1 MSAGSRSLLDFIQ
14 TPVMVGDPDG
24 CVVYVNPAF
33 ETDFRVPLEE
43 VAGQPLANLFAGGG
57 REAVLR
63 AVVRVCGS
71 QSTTD
76 AERFSLLVDDRGY
89 KVLASAVEAEGGRVG
104 VILLLVRES
113 AGEARVQSF
122 GREIQTPL
130 DELSACLASIAEH
143 ATGPDSQ
150 AQRIAI
156 ADGVRCL
163 DRVRKWADGV
173 AASLKVG
180 K

>member
-1 MSAGSRSLLDFIQ
+1 M
-14 TPVMVGDPDG
+14 
-24 CVVYVNPAF
+24 
-33 ETDFRVPLEE
+33 
-43 VAGQPLANLFAGGG
+43 
-57 REAVLR
+57 
-63 AVVRVCGS
+63 
-71 QSTTD
+71 
-76 AERFSLLVDDRGY
+76 
-89 KVLASAVEAEGGRVG
+89 
-104 VILLLVRES
+104 ILLLVRES

-173 AASLKVG
+173 AARLKKG
-180 K
+180 